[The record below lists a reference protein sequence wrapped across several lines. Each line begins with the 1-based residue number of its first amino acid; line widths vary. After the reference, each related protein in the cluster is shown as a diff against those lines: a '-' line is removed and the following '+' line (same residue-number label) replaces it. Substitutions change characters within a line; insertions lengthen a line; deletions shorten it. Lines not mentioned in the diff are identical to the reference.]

1 MNTCRAF
8 VGAPTRD
15 RHEMRS
21 QKDLDLSQWEFKSGE
36 TKVLPPFGVV
46 YWYVDVKSPR
56 STGISRGTSA

>member
-1 MNTCRAF
+1 
-8 VGAPTRD
+8 
-15 RHEMRS
+15 MRS